1 MFKKEGFWDVVPQIK
16 SVSFPLRGKW
26 QVDLVD
32 GRSIIMPISA
42 FPSLKRISSKER
54 KNWYLIGG
62 GVTWDDCSV
71 DIFESGEYANPISVR
86 IYRGM
91 DGPAAASAYS
101 VIAKF
106 DSNIEEETFKT
117 YFPTDAAES
126 NCKIQI
132 AFGSS
137 SMEKLFL
144 HCLLLYC
151 FYVYLTFS

>member
-62 GVTWDDCSV
+62 GVTWMLVLKS
-71 DIFESGEYANPISVR
+71 F
-86 IYRGM
+86 M
-91 DGPAAASAYS
+91 
-101 VIAKF
+101 
-106 DSNIEEETFKT
+106 
-117 YFPTDAAES
+117 
-126 NCKIQI
+126 
-132 AFGSS
+132 SS
-137 SMEKLFL
+137 SFLATTRNIHMKLKDNAPL
-144 HCLLLYC
+144 PP
-151 FYVYLTFS
+151 